1 MESDFDKFG
10 SDNDLPPQ
18 SLEVKCKQI
27 MVHLGQIEFEKAAE
41 ENEKRKSK
49 DFDQIYRSSSG
60 SQNGLPKSE
69 NTNETASPRQ
79 ADASVVDTVARDR
92 QPVLGAEAV
101 TRESS
106 ENLSFSIQQDDSG
119 GRENISLGNIP
130 PTSVATTLYNNYKLL
145 LLSLARRLL
154 SSDVVKLMEWA
165 TFSIENAQNATDV
178 LLQLDQKGIINAS
191 DLSPLRDFFE
201 SIVRFDLAHIID
213 TFLLGDYNLLRDP
226 QRPGPQRPAMAN
238 TRHPGFF
245 GSIAT
250 QPRTADTTSKCFI
263 LCFLLLEVASLPDLI
278 VPLANCTFCEES
290 IITLSIYLHCLKHR
304 RTKICGKK
312 LRTRTRFIVVC

>member
-27 MVHLGQIEFEKAAE
+27 MVDLGQFEFEKAAE
-41 ENEKRKSK
+41 ENEKRKRK

-130 PTSVATTLYNNYKLL
+130 LTSVATTLYNNYKLL
-145 LLSLARRLL
+145 LLSLAGRLL
-154 SSDVVKLMEWA
+154 SSDVVNLMEWA
-165 TFSIENAQNATDV
+165 TQMFSIENAQNATDV

-226 QRPGPQRPAMAN
+226 ERPAN
-238 TRHPGFF
+238 TRHPGLF
-245 GSIAT
+245 GCPTQTRIANV
-250 QPRTADTTSKCFI
+250 PDADTTSKGFI
-263 LCFLLLEVASLPDLI
+263 LCFLLFEVASLPDLI